1 MSHSFHRPLGNTGL
15 TVSPICFGGNVFGW
29 SLDEAASL
37 AMLDA
42 LPDHGINFIDTADA
56 YSAWVDGNQ
65 GGESEAL
72 IGTWFKTRGRR
83 SDVVLATKVGSPM
96 ATSPG
101 GLKADTIVRGVEA
114 SLQRLQTDYID
125 LYQSHRDDADT
136 PIDETLEAFDKLVRA
151 GKVRALGA
159 SNFSADRLKASL
171 DASAANGWAAY
182 TTLQPLYNL
191 MDREAFEQ
199 DLMAVCLENDI
210 AVIPYFSLASG
221 FLTGKY
227 RTDADIAAN
236 PTRGERVRKYLTPR
250 GQRVVAALDTVA
262 AETGASPAS
271 VALAWLMARPAI
283 GAPIASA
290 TSLTQLAAL
299 SAAMSLTLTEP
310 QQALL
315 TTASAP

>member
-1 MSHSFHRPLGNTGL
+1 MLLRPLGSTGL
-15 TVSPICFGGNVFGW
+15 NVSPLCFGGNVFGW

-56 YSAWVDGNQ
+56 YSAWVPGHQ
-65 GGESEAL
+65 GGESEVL

-83 SDVVLATKVGSPM
+83 GDVVLATKVGSPM
-96 ATSPG
+96 HTSPG
-101 GLKADTIVRGVEA
+101 GLKADTIVRAVEA
-114 SLQRLQTDYID
+114 SLTRLQTDYID
-125 LYQSHRDDADT
+125 LYQSHRDDAST

-159 SNFSADRLKASL
+159 SNFSADRLAASL
-171 DASAANGWAAY
+171 AASSSHGWAAY
-182 TTLQPLYNL
+182 ATLQPLYNL
-191 MDREAFEQ
+191 MDREDFEKE
-199 DLMAVCLENDI
+199 LMTVCVEHDI

-227 RTDADIAAN
+227 RQEADIGAN
-236 PTRGERVRKYLTPR
+236 PTRGERVRKYLDAR
-250 GQRVVAALDTVA
+250 GLRVLAALDTVA
-262 AETGASPAS
+262 SETGSSPAT
-271 VALAWLMARPAI
+271 VALAWLMARPSI

-290 TSLTQLAAL
+290 TSLSQLQSLAA
-299 SAAMSLTLTEP
+299 AATLTLSDS
-310 QQALL
+310 QQTLL